1 MLEGAHCLRNYIRGE
16 GGEGGERRIKREEVV
31 VK

>member
-1 MLEGAHCLRNYIRGE
+1 MSGGAHCLRNYIRGE
-16 GGEGGERRIKREEVV
+16 EEERRIKREEVV